1 MTKFDSAEIPIS
13 DRKPFAE
20 EAPIMIC
27 QDDARQGS
35 MGHQVLMFL
44 DSGLPAQSSQTLPSS
59 FISLGYTHQAEN
71 WSHHLAACGGGAS
84 AIRSPN

>member
-13 DRKPFAE
+13 NRKPFAE
-20 EAPIMIC
+20 EAPIMIS

-35 MGHQVLMFL
+35 MGHQLLYVLG
-44 DSGLPAQSSQTLPSS
+44 SGLPAQSSRTLSSS

-71 WSHHLAACGGGAS
+71 RSHHLAACGGGAS